1 MNGLARMLVVAA
13 LVATAGSGALSAA
26 DDSTSAEIAS
36 LVNQARWDNGQL
48 GLVRDAALDAI
59 AENWAQQM
67 AAANALS
74 HNPDLS
80 MQVPPDWTAL
90 GENVAQG
97 QPDAASV
104 HEAWMESPGHRAN
117 VLGNY
122 TDIGIAFLSGNGT
135 TWAVEVFAMYDGHS
149 GVAPPQASTPDPQPT
164 QIVNPSAKP
173 TFTLP
178 PTPVPSATP
187 HSPAGASH
195 PWVVVGIVACGL
207 LALVAVLGVLALM
220 RWTQSKK

>member
-1 MNGLARMLVVAA
+1 MNVIWRMIAVAA
-13 LVATAGSGALSAA
+13 LVATGAGGGLAA
-26 DDSTSAEIAS
+26 EDESTSILA

-48 GLVRDAALDAI
+48 GLVRDPTLDAI
-59 AENWAQQM
+59 AANWAEQM
-67 AAANALS
+67 AAANTLS

-80 MQVPPDWTAL
+80 MEVPPNWTAL

-104 HEAWMESPGHRAN
+104 HQAWMDSPGHRAN

-122 TDIGIAFLSGNGT
+122 TDIGIAFLSAGGT
-135 TWAVEVFAMYDGHS
+135 TWAVEVFAMYDGHT

-178 PTPVPSATP
+178 PSPTPTRSAQP
-187 HSPAGASH
+187 VEGASH
-195 PWVVVGIVACGL
+195 PWVVVGIVACGF
-207 LALVAVLGVLALM
+207 LALAAVLGVVALT
-220 RWTQSKK
+220 RWTQSRK